1 MKANFDFFII
11 EKIFYHG
18 FNLTQR
24 ENIKFGADLIWHSEK
39 KIKFGDFCHFAPN
52 SLRAKIYPNKVL
64 SILLKVL
71 KHASLRLA
79 IILKY

>member
-1 MKANFDFFII
+1 MDLIWRS
-11 EKIFYHG
+11 EKI
-18 FNLTQR
+18 
-24 ENIKFGADLIWHSEK
+24 IKFGADLIWRSEK
-39 KIKFGDFCHFAPN
+39 KIKFGDFCHFAPIAPN

-71 KHASLRLA
+71 KHASLRLV